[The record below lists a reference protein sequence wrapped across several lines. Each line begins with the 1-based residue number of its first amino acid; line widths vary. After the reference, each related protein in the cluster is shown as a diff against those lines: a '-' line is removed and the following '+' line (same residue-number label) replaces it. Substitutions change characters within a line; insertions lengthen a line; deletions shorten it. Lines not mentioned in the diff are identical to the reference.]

1 MKINSIINRYIFRE
15 MLPTF
20 FLSVAVFTFIF
31 LMAKMIKITNW
42 VVNYDVSIL
51 SVVMMICYSMP
62 LFLVF
67 VLPMSLMM
75 SILLTFLRMSG
86 DNEITALKT
95 GGLSIYRLLPPVVFF
110 CLSGFAATLFL
121 TIYAMPWA
129 SLAIKELSYSVA
141 ASNIDIGLKERTFN
155 GSFKDVMLY
164 VNKVDIKNKE
174 LIDLFIE
181 DKRQPDIVSTVIAP
195 KGKLYRE
202 PDKYVYYLV
211 LYNGTIYQTNLD
223 DRIATSIRFDSNKFK
238 LDLQNAFA
246 DHKAKRKHRSE
257 MSLRELMRYAQT
269 YKTKSQS
276 YNKVL
281 LEFHQKFSL
290 PFTCIALGVLAVP
303 LGLQSRSAKRP
314 YGLILGLFFF
324 LVYYLLLS
332 AGSVLGKAGSVPPVI
347 GMWLPNAVMLVIG
360 IYLLLRS
367 AREKPI
373 HLFYAAAFLLQVL
386 TKFRRKHLSSSKS
399 KQLT

>member
-15 MLPTF
+15 MLSPF

-51 SVVMMICYSMP
+51 SVVMIICYSMP

-86 DNEITALKT
+86 ANEITALKT

-195 KGKLYRE
+195 KGKLYR
-202 PDKYVYYLV
+202 
-211 LYNGTIYQTNLD
+211 
-223 DRIATSIRFDSNKFK
+223 
-238 LDLQNAFA
+238 
-246 DHKAKRKHRSE
+246 
-257 MSLRELMRYAQT
+257 
-269 YKTKSQS
+269 
-276 YNKVL
+276 
-281 LEFHQKFSL
+281 
-290 PFTCIALGVLAVP
+290 
-303 LGLQSRSAKRP
+303 
-314 YGLILGLFFF
+314 
-324 LVYYLLLS
+324 
-332 AGSVLGKAGSVPPVI
+332 
-347 GMWLPNAVMLVIG
+347 
-360 IYLLLRS
+360 
-367 AREKPI
+367 
-373 HLFYAAAFLLQVL
+373 
-386 TKFRRKHLSSSKS
+386 
-399 KQLT
+399 